1 MGFQNAL
8 STLSSPDLGA
18 KVGLWGGAEDAVGVF
33 ALRCVAGDH
42 DISHLGENM
51 ILCLTKIR
59 KQAPGYF
66 GENI

>member
-8 STLSSPDLGA
+8 SILSSPDLGA
-18 KVGLWGGAEDAVGVF
+18 EVGLWGGAEDAVGVF

-51 ILCLTKIR
+51 NLCLTKIR
-59 KQAPGYF
+59 KQAPAHW
-66 GENI
+66 